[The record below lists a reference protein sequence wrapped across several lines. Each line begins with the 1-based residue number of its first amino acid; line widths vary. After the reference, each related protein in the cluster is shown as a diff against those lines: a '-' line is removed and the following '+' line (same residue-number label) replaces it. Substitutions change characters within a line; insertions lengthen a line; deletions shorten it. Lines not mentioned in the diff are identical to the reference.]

1 MYYSE
6 SMIQMVEDMQRQAS
20 EMEKEVKDMME
31 LEGRAIGIELDKR
44 KNARELFNEL
54 MEHQNAQAESQAMTW
69 AYVPC
74 DMCDDANVYLSESV
88 IHDYHHDAN
97 VEVHHEDV
105 HHEEVHHEAP
115 QGEAPADP
123 EGNIA

>member
-1 MYYSE
+1 
-6 SMIQMVEDMQRQAS
+6 MVEDMQRQAS
-20 EMEKEVKDMME
+20 DMEKEVKDMME

-54 MEHQNAQAESQAMTW
+54 MEHQNAQVESQAMTW

-74 DMCDDANVYLSESV
+74 DMCDDANVYLSESI
-88 IHDYHHDAN
+88 IHDYHHDDGEA
-97 VEVHHEDV
+97 DV
-105 HHEEVHHEAP
+105 HHDEVHHEAP

-123 EGNIA
+123 EGNDA